1 MIVSIKFK
9 SDVEEFSMLFG
20 DSYKSWQDQLAEY
33 MFITKLRPYKP
44 YHVHYSKKKWISYG
58 GLKWC
63 CLDNF
68 QEELKKSNDKRNIDD
83 FNFEDASD
91 SIIKKIKNIEKY
103 VFGGKDEII

>member
-1 MIVSIKFK
+1 MELNFK
-9 SDVEEFSMLFG
+9 NCFKYYDDE
-20 DSYKSWQDQLAEY
+20 
-33 MFITKLRPYKP
+33 KLRTYKP

-103 VFGGKDEII
+103 IFGGKDEII